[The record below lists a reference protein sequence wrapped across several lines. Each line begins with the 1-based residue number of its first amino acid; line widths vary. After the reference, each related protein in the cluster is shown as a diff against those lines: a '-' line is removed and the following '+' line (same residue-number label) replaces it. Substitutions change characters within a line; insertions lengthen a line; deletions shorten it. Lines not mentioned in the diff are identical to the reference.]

1 MRRRIAAIFLLLIV
15 VMGNAPA
22 FAHDTQDKHD
32 DDLKYVLFGSRDNKT
47 LNAEETLLFSAIANA
62 AALTID
68 QFSPNDRLRWKEN
81 VYNQLQDT
89 LQTLK
94 LPGLPDGFDKID
106 LNSRIVGKNV
116 VANFHREYTHL
127 GWNYQGYPNEK
138 FWEKRKPILLHTVN
152 WTLFQGKTLLSRI
165 PWLSDVLYRPNEQ
178 CEAFCIII
186 YDIHILGDHIVGDT
200 PDKLSSLEPLIQY
213 NGFSESGI
221 RLELIEQLKTV
232 FAAQKDSRQFNLL
245 IQEIQTL
252 KFELEKEQ
260 IYDAVGSVKNPDKC
274 KTNKE
279 YANKLLDLLS
289 TKLPELLKNEPFFAD
304 HVK

>member
-22 FAHDTQDKHD
+22 FAHGTQDEHNK
-32 DDLKYVLFGSRDNKT
+32 DLKYVLFGSQNKT
-47 LNAEETLLFSAIANA
+47 LNAEETLLFSAIADA

-68 QFSPNDRLRWKEN
+68 QFSSNDNLKRKKAD
-81 VYNQLQDT
+81 YDKLQST
-89 LQTLK
+89 LEKLK
-94 LPGLPDGFDKID
+94 LPGLPVDFDKID
-106 LNSRIVGKNV
+106 LNSKIVGKNV
-116 VANFHREYTHL
+116 VANSHREYTHL

-138 FWEKRKPILLHTVN
+138 FWEKRKRILLHTVN

-221 RLELIEQLKTV
+221 MLELIEQLKTV

-252 KFELEKEQ
+252 KFKLEKEQ

-279 YANKLLDLLS
+279 YAEKLRELLS
-289 TKLPELLKNEPFFAD
+289 SNLPELLKNEPFFAD
-304 HVK
+304 HFK